1 MSQMKI
7 IVIMHV
13 ESEGPGSLGTYLE
26 SVRAEALTVR
36 LYAGDSLPS
45 EFSGFDAV
53 VSMGGPMNVY
63 EEDQYPFL
71 KEETGFLKGAVE
83 ADLPVLGICLGAQM
97 IAKSVG
103 AQVVKSPKKEVGWGS
118 VALTDQGRDD
128 SLFKGLPPVLEV
140 LQWHGDMFHIPSEGL
155 LLASSQD
162 CPHQAFRYRN
172 ALGLQFHLEVT
183 EQILSDWFGESKEI
197 KLYDV
202 MNRFREIH
210 KGLEE
215 NAQTVYANFLD
226 LIRTVSD
233 RKT

>member
-1 MSQMKI
+1 MKI
-7 IVIMHV
+7 IVIMHI

-26 SVRAEALTVR
+26 SVGAETLTVR
-36 LYAGDSLPS
+36 LYAGDRLPA

-63 EEDQYPFL
+63 EEDRYPFL
-71 KEETGFLKGAVE
+71 KEETGFLKQAVE
-83 ADLPVLGICLGAQM
+83 ADVPVLGICLGAQM
-97 IAKSVG
+97 IAKAVG
-103 AQVVKSPKKEVGWGS
+103 AQVVKSPQKEVGWGS
-118 VALTDQGRDD
+118 VALTDRGKHDT
-128 SLFKGLPPVLEV
+128 LFSGLPPVLEV
-140 LQWHGDMFHIPSEGL
+140 LQWHGDMFHTPSEGL

-183 EQILSDWFGESKEI
+183 EQILSDWFGESQEI

-202 MNRFREIH
+202 MNRFREIR
-210 KGLEE
+210 KDLEQ
-215 NAQTVYANFLD
+215 NAQSVYANFMD
-226 LIRTVSD
+226 LIRTVSG

>member
-1 MSQMKI
+1 MKV

-26 SVRAEALTVR
+26 SVGAEALTVR
-36 LYAGDSLPS
+36 LYTGDRLPS
-45 EFSGFDAV
+45 DLSGFDAV
-53 VSMGGPMNVY
+53 VSLGGPMNVY
-63 EEDQYPFL
+63 EENQFPFL
-71 KEETGFLKGAVE
+71 KEETDFLKQAVE

-97 IAKSVG
+97 IAKAVG
-103 AQVVKSPKKEVGWGS
+103 APVVKSPNKEVGWGS
-118 VALTDQGRDD
+118 VTLTDRGKDD
-128 SLFKGLPPVLEV
+128 TLFKGLPPVLEV

-155 LLASSQD
+155 LLASSKD

-183 EQILSDWFGESKEI
+183 EKILSDWFGDSKEI

-202 MNRFREIH
+202 MNRFREIQE
-210 KGLEE
+210 GLEE
-215 NAQTVYANFLD
+215 NAQTVFANFVD
-226 LIRTVSD
+226 LVRTVSS

>member
-1 MSQMKI
+1 MKV

-26 SVRAEALTVR
+26 SLGAEALTVR
-36 LYAGDSLPS
+36 LYAGDRLPTDL
-45 EFSGFDAV
+45 SGFDAV

-63 EEDQYPFL
+63 EEDEYPFL
-71 KEETGFLKGAVE
+71 KDETSFLKQAVE
-83 ADLPVLGICLGAQM
+83 ADLPVVGICLGAQM
-97 IAKSVG
+97 IAKAVG
-103 AQVVKSPKKEVGWGS
+103 AKVVKSPKKEVGWGS
-118 VALTDQGRDD
+118 VALTDQGKDD
-128 SLFKGLPPVLEV
+128 RLFKGLPPVLEV
-140 LQWHGDMFHIPSEGL
+140 LQWHGDMFHVPSEGK

-183 EQILSDWFGESKEI
+183 EKILSDWFGDSKEI

-202 MNRFREIH
+202 MNRYHEIH
-210 KGLEE
+210 KGLEK

-226 LIRTVSD
+226 LIRTVSG
-233 RKT
+233 RRT

>member
-1 MSQMKI
+1 MII

-26 SVRAEALTVR
+26 SVGAEALTVR
-36 LYAGDSLPS
+36 LYAGDRLPS
-45 EFSGFDAV
+45 DLSGFDAV

-71 KEETGFLKGAVE
+71 KEETGFLKQAVE

-97 IAKSVG
+97 IAKAVG

-118 VALTDQGRDD
+118 VTLTDQGRDD
-128 SLFKGLPPVLEV
+128 TLFKGLPPVLEV
-140 LQWHGDMFHIPSEGL
+140 LQWHGDMFHIPADGL
-155 LLASSQD
+155 LLASSKD

-183 EQILSDWFGESKEI
+183 EQILSDWFGESKEV

-226 LIRTVSD
+226 LARTVSS

>member
-1 MSQMKI
+1 MKI

-26 SVRAEALTVR
+26 SVGAEALTVR
-36 LYAGDSLPS
+36 LYAGDRLPS

-103 AQVVKSPKKEVGWGS
+103 AQVVKSPNKEVGWGA
-118 VALTDQGRDD
+118 VTLTDQGRDD

-140 LQWHGDMFHIPSEGL
+140 LQWHGDMFHIPAEGL
-155 LLASSQD
+155 LLASSKD

-215 NAQTVYANFLD
+215 NSQTVYANFLD
-226 LIRTVSD
+226 LVRTVSD

>member
-1 MSQMKI
+1 MKV

-26 SVRAEALTVR
+26 SVGAEALTVH
-36 LYAGDSLPS
+36 LYTGDRLPS

-53 VSMGGPMNVY
+53 VSLGGPMNVY

-71 KEETGFLKGAVE
+71 KAETGFLKQAVE
-83 ADLPVLGICLGAQM
+83 ADVPVVGICLGAQM
-97 IAKSVG
+97 IAKAVG
-103 AQVVKSPKKEVGWGS
+103 APVVKSPNKEVGWGS
-118 VALTDQGRDD
+118 VTLTDRGRDD
-128 SLFKGLPPVLEV
+128 TLFKGLPSVLEV
-140 LQWHGDMFHIPSEGL
+140 LQWHGDMFHIPAEGL

-183 EQILSDWFGESKEI
+183 EKILSDWFGDSQEI

-202 MNRFREIH
+202 MNRFHEIQ
-210 KGLEE
+210 KSLEV
-215 NAQTVYANFLD
+215 NAQTVFANFVD
-226 LIRTVSD
+226 LVRTASS